1 MKLLRKSFA
10 VSDLQNRTLHGA
22 ASKHNAPNKSLH
34 KLYKV
39 RTKKIGRPN
48 KSAIVVLIV
57 WLLISMPSPTMSYFL
72 FEQ

>member
-57 WLLISMPSPTMSYFL
+57 
-72 FEQ
+72 